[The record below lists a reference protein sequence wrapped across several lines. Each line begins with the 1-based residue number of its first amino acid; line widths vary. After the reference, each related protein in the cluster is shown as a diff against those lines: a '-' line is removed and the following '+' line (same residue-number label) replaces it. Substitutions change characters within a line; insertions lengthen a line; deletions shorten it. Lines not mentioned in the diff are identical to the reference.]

1 MRNIY
6 SLLAGA
12 TGLTLT
18 ISACGEKPPGE
29 SASTAA
35 TEATTSSANAGAE
48 AAAPEADTAAET
60 APVTADTTVEQ
71 PPADRPATGPVPD
84 DPPAIKPA
92 TQADVRVGAA
102 VSDSTGVSFGKVEAV
117 DAQGVTIS
125 SGAIR
130 AKLPLTSVG
139 VGPNGLVISVTKA
152 EFEAA
157 AKAAGS

>member
-12 TGLTLT
+12 TGLTMT
-18 ISACGEKPPGE
+18 VSACGEKPAGAQ

-35 TEATTSSANAGAE
+35 EATTSSADAGAE
-48 AAAPEADTAAET
+48 AASPPAET
-60 APVTADTTVEQ
+60 APVTADTTIDQ
-71 PPADRPATGPVPD
+71 PAADRPATGLVPD
-84 DPPAIKPA
+84 DRGIKPA
-92 TQADVRVGAA
+92 TQADVKVGAA
-102 VSDSTGVSFGKVEAV
+102 VSDSAGVSFGKVEAV
-117 DAQGVTIS
+117 DAQGVTVS

-130 AKLPLTSVG
+130 AKLPLSSVG

-157 AKAAGS
+157 ARAAQ

>member
-12 TGLTLT
+12 TGLTMT
-18 ISACGEKPPGE
+18 VSACGEKPAGAQ

-35 TEATTSSANAGAE
+35 EATTSSADAGAE
-48 AAAPEADTAAET
+48 AASPPADTAAET
-60 APVTADTTVEQ
+60 APVTADTTIDQ
-71 PPADRPATGPVPD
+71 PAADRPATGLVPD
-84 DPPAIKPA
+84 DRGIKPA
-92 TQADVRVGAA
+92 TQADVQVGAA
-102 VSDSTGVSFGKVEAV
+102 VSDSAGVSFGKVEAV
-117 DAQGVTIS
+117 DAQGVTVS

-130 AKLPLTSVG
+130 AKLPLSSVG

-157 AKAAGS
+157 ARAAQ

>member
-12 TGLTLT
+12 TGLTMT
-18 ISACGEKPPGE
+18 VSACGEKPAGAQ

-35 TEATTSSANAGAE
+35 EATTSSADAGAE
-48 AAAPEADTAAET
+48 AASPPADTAAET
-60 APVTADTTVEQ
+60 APVTADTTVDQ
-71 PPADRPATGPVPD
+71 PAADRPATGPVPD
-84 DPPAIKPA
+84 DRPAIKPA
-92 TQADVRVGAA
+92 TQADVKVGAA
-102 VSDSTGVSFGKVEAV
+102 VSDSAGVSFGKVEAV
-117 DAQGVTIS
+117 DAQGVTVS

-130 AKLPLTSVG
+130 AKLPLSSVG

-157 AKAAGS
+157 ARAAQ